1 MADQV
6 DRPKKPDQSRPD
18 FSLELAAINDRPD
31 LFSHHNRI
39 VIGVDEAGRGPWAG
53 PVTAGAAW
61 ITPDQWQDLP
71 SGLNDSKKLNAARR
85 RDLFLALQDNPQV
98 KTATASS
105 SVEVIDQDGILN
117 ATFKAMD
124 DAVMVLLQQHD
135 PDVDVTVL
143 VDGNLAPPF
152 PQLRQV
158 LQNPPVIIPV
168 IKGDG
173 RSLSIA
179 AASIMAKETRDQ
191 LMDDLDQQCP
201 GYGWADNKGY
211 GTKSHQ
217 AGLAKQGVT
226 PHHRHSFKPI
236 ERLLAATPTTR

>member
-6 DRPKKPDQSRPD
+6 DRPKKLDQSRPD

-179 AASIMAKETRDQ
+179 AASITAKETRDQ

-226 PHHRHSFKPI
+226 PHHRRSFKPI

>member
-6 DRPKKPDQSRPD
+6 DRPKKPDQPSPD

-31 LFSHHNRI
+31 LFSHHHRI

-85 RDLFLALQDNPQV
+85 RDLFLALQYNPHIQ
-98 KTATASS
+98 TATASS

-124 DAVMVLLQQHD
+124 NAVMGLLQQHN
-135 PDVDVTVL
+135 PDLDVTVL

-152 PQLRQV
+152 PHLRQV

-226 PHHRHSFKPI
+226 PHHRRSFKPI